1 MPILNHCPS
10 TRIAEVT
17 SKIEGYFGLQI
28 NFRTDFWIVIGQ
40 VRTVAKVRG
49 QMRLDLTIIQKLD
62 IFIDKV
68 MTLEME
74 PG

>member
-1 MPILNHCPS
+1 M
-10 TRIAEVT
+10 
-17 SKIEGYFGLQI
+17 KI
-28 NFRTDFWIVIGQ
+28 NFRTDFGIVNGQ
-40 VRTVAKVRG
+40 VCTVAKVRG
-49 QMRLDLTIIQKLD
+49 RMRLDLTIIQKLD

>member
-1 MPILNHCPS
+1 MGCKS
-10 TRIAEVT
+10 
-17 SKIEGYFGLQI
+17 
-28 NFRTDFWIVIGQ
+28 FRTDFRTDFRIVIGQ
-40 VRTVAKVRG
+40 VCTVAKVRG

-74 PG
+74 PR